1 FLFILDTI
9 TLFLFFFLLI
19 PPPPRSTL
27 FPYTTLFRSLRSSS
41 STRSRNGRV
50 PAFELLRRPTT
61 RPSSVGTR
69 LANGTAFSAT
79 PASGASNSIGGIPG
93 TLLSP
98 RQQLRRRGLLEPLE
112 LGDEAC
118 RAAEQAAE

>member
-1 FLFILDTI
+1 MILDT
-9 TLFLFFFLLI
+9 
-19 PPPPRSTL
+19 PCA
-27 FPYTTLFRSLRSSS
+27 LRSSS

-69 LANGTAFSAT
+69 LANRTAFSAT
-79 PASGASNSIGGIPG
+79 PASGASNSIGGISG
-93 TLLSP
+93 TLLPP

-112 LGDEAC
+112 LGDEAF
-118 RAAEQAAE
+118 RAAEQAAEERAGFPDVADRECSMKGRCRC